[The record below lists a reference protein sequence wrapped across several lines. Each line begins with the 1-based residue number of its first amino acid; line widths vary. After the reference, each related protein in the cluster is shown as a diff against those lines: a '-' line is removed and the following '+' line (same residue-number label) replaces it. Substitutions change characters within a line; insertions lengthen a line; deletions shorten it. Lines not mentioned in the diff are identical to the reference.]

1 MRLAILCVLAACGDG
16 LGPRELHYDL
26 GTCGVVDIL
35 DEEPGLHVAQGSV
48 LEFSTNPPA
57 SGSHF
62 GIWAKYDRSYDALER
77 GFWLHNAEHGAIVLL
92 HRCVDCPGEVAQL
105 EDAVRAFPDDP
116 SCLAPVRNRALVV
129 ADPLLPEDLPFAA
142 VAWGVTYS
150 ATCVDPA
157 AIAQFHRDFYAK
169 APENFCDDGAG
180 LGGTFIE

>member
-1 MRLAILCVLAACGDG
+1 MRLAILCVLAACGEG

-35 DEEPGLHVAQGSV
+35 DEEVGTHVSQGTI

-57 SGSHF
+57 SGPHF
-62 GIWAKYDRSYDALER
+62 QLWAGFDRSYDSLQR

-92 HRCVDCPGEVAQL
+92 HRCTDCPDETSQL
-105 EDAVRAFPDDP
+105 EDAVRGFPVDP
-116 SCLAPVRNRALVV
+116 ACVPPVRNRAMVV
-129 ADPLLPEDLPFAA
+129 ADPDLPEDIPFAA

-157 AIAQFHRDFYAK
+157 AILQFQRDFYAE